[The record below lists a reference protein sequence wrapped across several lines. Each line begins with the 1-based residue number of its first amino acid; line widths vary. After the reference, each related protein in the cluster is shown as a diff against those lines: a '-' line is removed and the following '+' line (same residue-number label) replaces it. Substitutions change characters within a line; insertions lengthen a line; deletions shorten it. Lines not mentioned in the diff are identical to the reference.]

1 MVGNCD
7 FEMGCLLSTIMG
19 IGNDA
24 DRETILKI
32 IAKTI
37 EKMGMPA
44 EQAAKVAD
52 DSLTA
57 MEKIYGSDPKCP
69 FKQGD
74 SQFSRYCYVKA
85 SADQARNQDIF
96 ADHESSQI
104 EFLLSCF

>member
-1 MVGNCD
+1 
-7 FEMGCLLSTIMG
+7 MG

-37 EKMGMPA
+37 EKMGMSA

-52 DSLTA
+52 DSLIA

-85 SADQARNQDIF
+85 SADQARNQNTF
-96 ADHESSQI
+96 AGIKAARFNFYWAVSD
-104 EFLLSCF
+104 FF

>member
-19 IGNDA
+19 ISNDA
-24 DRETILKI
+24 DRATILKI

-44 EQAAKVAD
+44 EQANKVAN

-74 SQFSRYCYVKA
+74 SQFSRYCYVRA
-85 SADQARNQDIF
+85 SADQVWDQNNF
-96 ADHESSQI
+96 ASNLCWYKEI
-104 EFLLSCF
+104 